1 VSRNPNRAAG
11 TGGATAQDENTPA
24 GPETRSTASRASA
37 YRSACRAWGDI
48 WAGPSRAADNAEAAE
63 GEEGLRDL
71 LPDDLLRQLGRMS
84 VSEGSIAA
92 MSFGSLVM
100 TGCPRSLAQMATLT
114 STMSAVRVAAQRAP
128 TRSAILVSSGTT
140 DVTDAR
146 SKRAIRA

>member
-1 VSRNPNRAAG
+1 MHDSLARIR
-11 TGGATAQDENTPA
+11 E
-24 GPETRSTASRASA
+24 
-37 YRSACRAWGDI
+37 I
-48 WAGPSRAADNAEAAE
+48 
-63 GEEGLRDL
+63 
-71 LPDDLLRQLGRMS
+71 LPDDLQRQLGRIS

-92 MSFGSLVM
+92 MSSGSLVM